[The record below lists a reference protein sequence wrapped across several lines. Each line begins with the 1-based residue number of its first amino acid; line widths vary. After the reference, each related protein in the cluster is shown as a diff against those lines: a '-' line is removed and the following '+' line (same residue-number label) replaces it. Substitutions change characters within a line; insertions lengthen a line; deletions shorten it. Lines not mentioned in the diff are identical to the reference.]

1 MQTKTN
7 DPLVA
12 YNRRLI
18 EVFKKRRQQMVE
30 KISELDL
37 TIERMSGIT
46 DILES
51 QILAP
56 ANTEVTGG
64 SDVGAGAF

>member
-1 MQTKTN
+1 MQNKKS
-7 DPLVA
+7 DPLVD

-18 EVFKKRRQQMVE
+18 EVFKKRREQMVE

-46 DILES
+46 DILEQQGES
-51 QILAP
+51 AP
-56 ANTEVTGG
+56 TCANANG
-64 SDVGAGAF
+64 